1 MARPYASN
9 RSLTLKCMLIATL
22 ASSLSH
28 VHHVKGFSPASP
40 KTSLSL
46 RKASNVTSAS
56 PFMTSTSTSGSSSSA
71 SSLSNVSPLGA
82 WPLTKNCDPKGVSP
96 DYPLAFNRIFITVA
110 STFVTWYAQKVNNY
124 TNVMASAATTLIC
137 SMCFDKRLGQAA
149 FCGSFAGM
157 SSVNVIPTATLA
169 LALGGVTSVLFEA
182 LIHYRNAYLGVG
194 GRLGATAFLATS
206 IIAALTSVSTGV
218 NVNVNAMSSLS
229 SLSLLL
235 VSPTVVSMAL
245 WHAVGSVATIVLRE
259 ASDDSAAADPVRA
272 SAVIGLI
279 GALVLQDKTA
289 ALAVYGGSFVGMSL
303 PSRLMHGILPSMKKK
318 MKSAPSVASLLSA
331 FAVAGALGGIV
342 HGLTIELGFWPGG
355 WGGKAGSCAFVG
367 CLIYRAISK
376 ISSSMIGDGNEDEK
390 VGLVGN

>member
-1 MARPYASN
+1 
-9 RSLTLKCMLIATL
+9 
-22 ASSLSH
+22 
-28 VHHVKGFSPASP
+28 
-40 KTSLSL
+40 
-46 RKASNVTSAS
+46 
-56 PFMTSTSTSGSSSSA
+56 
-71 SSLSNVSPLGA
+71 
-82 WPLTKNCDPKGVSP
+82 
-96 DYPLAFNRIFITVA
+96 
-110 STFVTWYAQKVNNY
+110 
-124 TNVMASAATTLIC
+124 MASAATTLIC

-206 IIAALTSVSTGV
+206 IIAALTHLSTGV
-218 NVNVNAMSSLS
+218 NVNVNAMSSLNAN
-229 SLSLLL
+229 LSLLL
-235 VSPTVVSMAL
+235 TPTVVTMAL

-318 MKSAPSVASLLSA
+318 KMKSAPSVASLLSA

-376 ISSSMIGDGNEDEK
+376 ISSFMIGDEDGNDEK
-390 VGLVGN
+390 KVGNALVGN